1 MIRTINETVSFTQEI
16 EEEDLDT
23 FKTAGPIN
31 TITIKS
37 HINTIDNLTAN
48 FIAFLRALDF
58 MDCQIIEQFENQ
70 LTELKER
77 SAFEVRQAQKDTETV
92 TEDDD
97 EEKEGYLLENLLGHI
112 SLKAEEPEYHEDG
125 ERKIIPGYTGR
136 FDGITESRI
145 GSSSFGRWVE

>member
-16 EEEDLDT
+16 QEEDLDNMRT
-23 FKTAGPIN
+23 SSITA
-31 TITIKS
+31 ITVKS
-37 HINTIDNLTAN
+37 YTNTIDNLTIN

-77 SAFEVRQAQKDTETV
+77 SAFEVAQAQEDTEII

-97 EEKEGYLLENLLGHI
+97 EE
-112 SLKAEEPEYHEDG
+112 EEVVPLVCG
-125 ERKIIPGYTGR
+125 VNK
-136 FDGITESRI
+136 
-145 GSSSFGRWVE
+145 SFEF

>member
-23 FKTAGPIN
+23 FKTAGSIN
-31 TITIKS
+31 AITIKS
-37 HINTIDNLTAN
+37 YINTIDNLTVN

-77 SAFEVRQAQKDTETV
+77 SAFEVKQAQKDTETI

-97 EEKEGYLLENLLGHI
+97 EE
-112 SLKAEEPEYHEDG
+112 EEVVPLVCG
-125 ERKIIPGYTGR
+125 VNK
-136 FDGITESRI
+136 
-145 GSSSFGRWVE
+145 SFEF

>member
-16 EEEDLDT
+16 EEEDLDS

-37 HINTIDNLTAN
+37 YINTIDNLTAN

-97 EEKEGYLLENLLGHI
+97 EEEGYLGTLEDLLV
-112 SLKAEEPEYHEDG
+112 SLKAEEPEYEDD
-125 ERKIIPGYTGR
+125 ERKIIPEYTGR

>member
-23 FKTAGPIN
+23 FKTAGSIN
-31 TITIKS
+31 AITIKS
-37 HINTIDNLTAN
+37 YINTIDNLTVN

-77 SAFEVRQAQKDTETV
+77 SVFEVSRAQENA
-92 TEDDD
+92 D
-97 EEKEGYLLENLLGHI
+97 EEEEEVPLVCGMNKEFTFGNG
-112 SLKAEEPEYHEDG
+112 SEDFTFVNNN
-125 ERKIIPGYTGR
+125 TG
-136 FDGITESRI
+136 FM
-145 GSSSFGRWVE
+145 FGGTSYPSASKDAIVFS

>member
-23 FKTAGPIN
+23 FKTAGSIN
-31 TITIKS
+31 AITIKS
-37 HINTIDNLTAN
+37 YINTIDNLTAN

-77 SAFEVRQAQKDTETV
+77 SAFEVKQAQKDTETI

-97 EEKEGYLLENLLGHI
+97 EEEGNNDQPQTYSDNKEFVFGNDMYCP
-112 SLKAEEPEYHEDG
+112 S
-125 ERKIIPGYTGR
+125 KIILTSAV
-136 FDGITESRI
+136 DAIT
-145 GSSSFGRWVE
+145 FG